1 MRTRSKVPGAQRS
14 TAVGAVLSNSK
25 QPPWARDDSRCS
37 DRSMGAPNSLID
49 ACIANET
56 TATNGNLDL
65 QAFGFPKRSFSMH
78 ASIDA
83 TESIPAEVSAAPS
96 ADQGRSLPPP
106 GPPASL
112 FFCSVAFH
120 TDHQKIRRI
129 HHQPSLDTRR
139 AFIEV
144 TPIRQ
149 STVDAT
155 AAGILRPAR
164 FAWLLLILLGQRG
177 FLVEDYRQLSS
188 HGGIE
193 FDILLPLSWN
203 VFVEVNRFHRTSR
216 HTGFA
221 VDTLVRMNEEPLL
234 AFVEAPRRHRAYVHT
249 VGVLA
254 PVTGLTNYMRHG
266 VGILRRRPT
275 PRESLGI
282 ARQITCR
289 FVGPSLLSPGATR
302 PGFTSPT
309 GNPYGG

>member
-144 TPIRQ
+144 AP
-149 STVDAT
+149 
-155 AAGILRPAR
+155 
-164 FAWLLLILLGQRG
+164 
-177 FLVEDYRQLSS
+177 
-188 HGGIE
+188 GGS
-193 FDILLPLSWN
+193 D
-203 VFVEVNRFHRTSR
+203 
-216 HTGFA
+216 
-221 VDTLVRMNEEPLL
+221 ML
-234 AFVEAPRRHRAYVHT
+234 AE
-249 VGVLA
+249 LDC
-254 PVTGLTNYMRHG
+254 
-266 VGILRRRPT
+266 RRPSNQKPLPPHSACLNSHKT
-275 PRESLGI
+275 QVI
-282 ARQITCR
+282 
-289 FVGPSLLSPGATR
+289 
-302 PGFTSPT
+302 
-309 GNPYGG
+309 